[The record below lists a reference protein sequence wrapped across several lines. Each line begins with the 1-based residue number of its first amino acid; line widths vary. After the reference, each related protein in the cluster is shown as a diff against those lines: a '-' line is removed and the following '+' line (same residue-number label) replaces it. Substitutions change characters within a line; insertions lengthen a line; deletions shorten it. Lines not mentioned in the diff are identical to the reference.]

1 MLRDRQAGTRAPFAC
16 TETTSRRFRLGKAT
30 AQGFSELLSNRFGPL
45 MSAPTLAATGSLGA
59 TPLSQLLIY
68 GLERSLTGSLV
79 FQAPGGPRSALSLVQ
94 GAVVKARV
102 PSVETSI
109 GQLCVQLGIVEAS
122 DIAETVRQERS
133 RLFGEHLYDLGLI
146 EREQLSA
153 LLVEQVYVQ
162 LEWLARLTPET
173 QYGFYDGQDLLSNWG
188 GRPLEIDALAAIG
201 RVTRVAPLNPQLT
214 QRVVAGIGE
223 TPLQLHP
230 QARVGRFDFN
240 ASQTTVLD
248 VLRAKPQSF
257 GELLS
262 TELMARRELE
272 HLVTLL
278 ALTKHLQVPGG
289 LPLGVNA
296 TQSVSPVIARRV
308 LSRRG
313 TNLAAPTSVRV
324 PESSIPPGN
333 DDRRHE
339 IANKAASI
347 EGANFYQVLGVESGA
362 DAGVI
367 QNAFLQLAKRWHPD
381 RLPAPLAD
389 LKPVVTRVFA
399 RMTEAHQ
406 ILTNPRNRAEYDKL
420 SAGGGNSDDE
430 QRKVQ
435 EVLRAAS
442 AFQKA
447 EVLAKRE
454 DWAAALKVA
463 EQAYL
468 GDPNQAEYGAL
479 YAWVAA
485 RASESPNYEELL
497 QILAR
502 SVKMQRNNVKVRL
515 YRAAVF
521 KLAGQAQEAMR
532 DYRVVSDLDP
542 TNVEAQRELRLHRMR
557 KESSPPPGVLSRIF
571 KKP

>member
-1 MLRDRQAGTRAPFAC
+1 
-16 TETTSRRFRLGKAT
+16 
-30 AQGFSELLSNRFGPL
+30 
-45 MSAPTLAATGSLGA
+45 MSAPTLAATGSLGV

-79 FQAPGGPRSALSLVQ
+79 FQHGSAPRSALTFAQ
-94 GAVVKARV
+94 GVVVKARV
-102 PSVETSI
+102 PSVETAL
-109 GQLCVQLGIVEAS
+109 GQLCVRLGIVEAS
-122 DIAETVRQERS
+122 DIEQTVKQERT

-146 EREQLSA
+146 EREQLNA
-153 LLVEQVYVQ
+153 VLVEQVYAQ
-162 LEWLARLTPET
+162 LEWLARLPGET
-173 QYGFYDGQDLLSNWG
+173 QYGFYEQNDLLANWG
-188 GRPLEIDALAAIG
+188 GRPLEIDPLIAVG
-201 RVTRVAPLNPQLT
+201 RVTRTTPLSSQLT
-214 QRVVAGIGE
+214 SRVVAGMGE

-230 QARVGRFDFN
+230 QARVGRFEFN

-257 GELLS
+257 RELLA
-262 TELMARRELE
+262 TELMGRSELE

-289 LPLGVNA
+289 APLGVNA
-296 TQSVSPVIARRV
+296 TQSVTPVIARRA
-308 LSRRG
+308 LSRRSQQ
-313 TNLAAPTSVRV
+313 LAAPSSVRGV
-324 PESSIPPGN
+324 QSSIPPG
-333 DDRRHE
+333 DEERREE
-339 IANKAASI
+339 IREKAESI
-347 EGANFYQVLGVESGA
+347 ENANFYQVLGVEPGA
-362 DAGVI
+362 DPSVI
-367 QNAFLQLAKRWHPD
+367 QSAFLQLAKRWHPD
-381 RLPAPLAD
+381 RLPAALAD
-389 LKPVVTRVFA
+389 LKPLATRIFA

-463 EQAYL
+463 EQAYQ

-485 RASESPNYEELL
+485 RATENPNYEELI
-497 QILAR
+497 QILSRA
-502 SVKMQRNNVKVRL
+502 VKMQRNNVRVRL
-515 YRAAVF
+515 YRAAVY

-557 KESSPPPGVLSRIF
+557 KESSPPPGVLRRIF

>member
-1 MLRDRQAGTRAPFAC
+1 
-16 TETTSRRFRLGKAT
+16 
-30 AQGFSELLSNRFGPL
+30 

-68 GLERSLTGSLV
+68 GLERSLSGSLV
-79 FQAPGGPRSALSLVQ
+79 FQSGSGPRSALTFTRGV
-94 GAVVKARV
+94 VVKARV

-109 GQLCVQLGIVEAS
+109 GQLCVRLGLVEAS
-122 DIAETVRQERS
+122 DVEQTLKQERS

-146 EREQLSA
+146 EREQLNA
-153 LLVEQVYVQ
+153 VLVEQVYVQ
-162 LEWLARLTPET
+162 LEWLAKLPPEA
-173 QYGFYDGQDLLSNWG
+173 QYGFYENQDLLANWA
-188 GRPLEIDALAAIG
+188 GRPLETDPLAAIG
-201 RVTRVAPLNPQLT
+201 RVTRTSPLAPQLAH
-214 QRVVAGIGE
+214 RVVAGLGDA
-223 TPLQLHP
+223 PLHLHP
-230 QARVGRFDFN
+230 QARVGRFEFN

-257 GELLS
+257 RELVA
-262 TELMARRELE
+262 TELMRPQELE
-272 HLVTLL
+272 HLIALL

-289 LPLGVNA
+289 APLGVNA
-296 TQSVSPVIARRV
+296 TQSVSSVIARRP

-313 TNLAAPTSVRV
+313 VQLGGPPSVQE
-324 PESSIPPGN
+324 PQSTIPPGS
-333 DDRRHE
+333 DERRLE
-339 IANKAASI
+339 IAQKAEAI
-347 EGANFYQVLGVESGA
+347 ESANFYQVLGVDA
-362 DAGVI
+362 DADASVI
-367 QNAFLQLAKRWHPD
+367 QHAFLQLAKRWHPD
-381 RLPAPLAD
+381 RLPATLID
-389 LKPVVTRVFA
+389 LKPVVTRIFA

-420 SAGGGNSDDE
+420 SASGGNSDDE

-463 EQAYL
+463 EQAHQ

-479 YAWVAA
+479 YAWIAA
-485 RASESPNYEELL
+485 RATENPNYDELL
-497 QILAR
+497 QILNRA
-502 SVKMQRNNVKVRL
+502 VKMQRNNVRVRL

-521 KLAGQAQEAMR
+521 KMAGHTLEAMR

-557 KESSPPPGVLSRIF
+557 KETSPPPGVLSRLF

>member
-1 MLRDRQAGTRAPFAC
+1 
-16 TETTSRRFRLGKAT
+16 
-30 AQGFSELLSNRFGPL
+30 
-45 MSAPTLAATGSLGA
+45 MSAPSLAATGSLSA

-79 FQAPGGPRSALSLVQ
+79 FQFGSGPRSALTFAKGV
-94 GAVVKARV
+94 VVKARV
-102 PSVETSI
+102 PSVDTSL
-109 GQLCVQLGIVEAS
+109 GQLCVRLGLVEAS
-122 DIAETVRQERS
+122 DIEQTLKQERS

-146 EREQLSA
+146 EREQLNA
-153 LLVEQVYVQ
+153 VLVEQVYVQ
-162 LEWLARLTPET
+162 LEWLARMPADA
-173 QYGFYDGQDLLSNWG
+173 QYGFYENQDLLANWA
-188 GRPLEIDALAAIG
+188 GRPLELDPLVAIG
-201 RVTRVAPLNPQLT
+201 RVTRANPLSTQLT
-214 QRVVAGIGE
+214 NRVVAGMGDV
-223 TPLQLHP
+223 PLQLHP
-230 QARVGRFDFN
+230 QARVGRFEFN

-257 GELLS
+257 RELLA
-262 TELMARRELE
+262 TELMGPRDLE

-289 LPLGVNA
+289 LPLGVNS
-296 TQSVSPVIARRV
+296 TQSVSPVIARRA

-313 TNLAAPTSVRV
+313 NQMSGPQSVRE
-324 PESSIPPGN
+324 PQSTIPPGSEE
-333 DDRRHE
+333 RRAE
-339 IANKAASI
+339 ILRKAETI
-347 EGANFYQVLGVESGA
+347 ESGNFYQVLGVEPGA
-362 DAGVI
+362 DVGVI
-367 QNAFLQLAKRWHPD
+367 QSAFLQLAKRWHPD
-381 RLPAPLAD
+381 RLPAGLAD
-389 LKPVVTRVFA
+389 LKPVVTRIFA

-454 DWAAALKVA
+454 DWVAALKVA
-463 EQAYL
+463 EQAYQ

-479 YAWVAA
+479 YAWIAA
-485 RASESPNYEELL
+485 RASDSPNYPELL
-497 QILAR
+497 QILNRA
-502 SVKMQRNNVKVRL
+502 VKMQRNNVRVRL

-571 KKP
+571 KKPSG